1 MKQLAEL
8 LNPENLKYVL
18 VILGI
23 ALLGRSLAV
32 VNPEYAVSII
42 TPDNGEQGILKFVG
56 IIDVSRYI
64 MSMLWPLAY
73 ALLNSIHIE
82 ARVSKEFFYIVVGA
96 HVIALTVAFVWFLI
110 YEPAGLES
118 VPVENRND
126 QIRDMHIKASLIYS
140 VGLLV
145 SILGWFWFKKGW
157 FAIESK
163 EKNRPEEPGV

>member
-1 MKQLAEL
+1 MKQLNDL
-8 LNPENLKYVL
+8 LKPENLKYIL

-32 VNPEYAVSII
+32 VNPQYAISII
-42 TPDNGEQGILKFVG
+42 TPDAGEQGILRYIG

-82 ARVSKEFFYIVVGA
+82 ARVSKEFFNIVVGA
-96 HVIALTVAFVWFLI
+96 HVIALTAAFVWFFI
-110 YEPAGLES
+110 YEPAGLKE
-118 VPVENRND
+118 VIGQDRTD
-126 QIRDMHIKASLIYS
+126 QIHQMRIKASLIYS

-145 SILGWFWFKKGW
+145 SIFGWFWFKKGW

-163 EKNRPEEPGV
+163 E